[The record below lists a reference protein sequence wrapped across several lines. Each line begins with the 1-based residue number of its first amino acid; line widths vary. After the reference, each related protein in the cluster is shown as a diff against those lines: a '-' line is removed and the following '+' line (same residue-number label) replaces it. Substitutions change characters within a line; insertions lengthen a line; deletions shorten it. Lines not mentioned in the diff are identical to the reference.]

1 MPLKRLRWKGINCLV
16 YLERKNFL
24 HNFSE
29 KTNKEKT
36 FEVQRK
42 LFSKDRCTHT
52 LWYKSQYF
60 PSITSYLIV
69 PWILFSHTFL
79 PTRRFFLYNQM
90 KNIMFYRRVWVMSC
104 TRWLHSTHSTLLL
117 RIWILYTESRLWN
130 LRLPGKLSKTA
141 IREILNGY
149 GDKKFK

>member
-1 MPLKRLRWKGINCLV
+1 MPLKRLCWKGINCLV
-16 YLERKNFL
+16 YLERKTSCTISQKKQIKRKPLKCNGNFFL
-24 HNFSE
+24 
-29 KTNKEKT
+29 KID
-36 FEVQRK
+36 VQI
-42 LFSKDRCTHT
+42 RCGI
-52 LWYKSQYF
+52 SRNIF

-79 PTRRFFLYNQM
+79 STRRFFLYNQM

-149 GDKKFK
+149 GYKSFK